1 MMVEV
6 AAMSTIQSI
15 LHPTDFSPE
24 AEYGFRMASSLAKD
38 YNATLYLLHVM
49 LPAVVPYPHASPN
62 PLEPAETQEIL
73 QGTFPWPQP
82 PDPNVRVEHRVAEGD
97 AAQEILRVAGAIP
110 CDLIVMGTH
119 GRTGLNRLLTGS
131 VAEEV
136 LRRAPCPVMT
146 IRNAPHEAGPV
157 PAPARPLAK
166 PGEIVDVRVPKA
178 VLTSTAA
185 SKLFRAAGVE
195 AARLTL
201 PAGKEVFA
209 YRTRGTHVI
218 HCLEGRVNVIALG
231 KTREL
236 EAGQLLHLPADEPHT
251 IKGIE
256 DAALLL
262 TTALPPE

>member
-1 MMVEV
+1 MCD
-6 AAMSTIQSI
+6 IHKI

-24 AEYGFRMASSLAKD
+24 AEFGFRMASSLAKD
-38 YNATLYLLHVM
+38 YHATLYLLHVM
-49 LPAVVPYPHASPN
+49 MPSVVPYPHTAPN
-62 PLEPAETQEIL
+62 PLEPAEAQDAL
-73 QGTFPWPQP
+73 QGTFPWPEP
-82 PDPNVRVEHRVAEGD
+82 ADPNVRVEHRVAEGD
-97 AAQEILRVAGAIP
+97 AAAEIVRLAKAIP

-146 IRNAPHEAGPV
+146 IKNAPAESSPVGP
-157 PAPARPLAK
+157 PPRPLAK
-166 PGEIVDVRVPKA
+166 PGEIVDLRLAKA
-178 VLTSTAA
+178 ALTSTATG
-185 SKLFRAAGVE
+185 KVFRASGLE
-195 AARLTL
+195 ASRLIL

-209 YRTRGTHVI
+209 YRTRGTHVM
-218 HCLEGRVNVIALG
+218 HCLEGRVAVIALG

-236 EAGQLLHLPADEPHT
+236 EAGQLMYLPLDEPHT

-262 TTALPPE
+262 TTALPPD